1 MSKAAACRALLGV
14 TRPQTPIT
22 ANPGCLQCRIDLA
35 AGRQTRASS
44 SNSRW
49 KMRQGRDMFARE
61 AKVQGLKSRAAF
73 KLLEM
78 DAKYK
83 IFRKGQTVVDLG
95 YAPGSWS
102 QVAVER
108 TKPNGQILGID
119 IIPAQPPKGVSTIQ
133 GNFLSPDVQDMVKEY
148 LSRAKSRKPSSLPP
162 SSEYEQDGDEDDEGA
177 VTDDRPSYIDMERAA
192 SETTPAEAPP
202 SAADGAEAKKGRL
215 VDVSRGLTDTGQVV
229 LSDMSAP
236 WDQTSGFGVNSL
248 SNPYNRMMNTSGM
261 AFRDHAGSMDLCG
274 AALRFANDTLRNG
287 GHFVCKFYQ
296 GSEDRAFEKRLKT
309 LFAKVFR
316 EKPESSRSDSKEAYF
331 VALRRKGNVQ
341 LERDEAS

>member
-1 MSKAAACRALLGV
+1 MSKIAACRALQCA
-14 TRPQTPIT
+14 TKRQTIMN
-22 ANPGCLQCRIDLA
+22 AVSECLQCRTDLA
-35 AGRQTRASS
+35 ASHQTRASS

-148 LSRAKSRKPSSLPP
+148 LSRAKSRKSSSPPPPPP
-162 SSEYEQDGDEDDEGA
+162 SSEYEQDEEA
-177 VTDDRPSYIDMERAA
+177 VVIEDRPSYIDMERTA
-192 SETTPAEAPP
+192 SETAA
-202 SAADGAEAKKGRL
+202 AADGAEAKKGRL
-215 VDVSRGLTDTGQVV
+215 VDVV
-229 LSDMSAP
+229 LSDM
-236 WDQTSGFGVNSL
+236 
-248 SNPYNRMMNTSGM
+248 MMNTSGM

-274 AALRFANDTLRNG
+274 AALQFADDTLRNG

-296 GSEDRAFEKRLKT
+296 GSEDKAFEKKLKT

-341 LERDEAS
+341 LERDETL

>member
-1 MSKAAACRALLGV
+1 MSKAAACRALLGA
-14 TRPQTPIT
+14 TKRPTTMT
-22 ANPGCLQCRIDLA
+22 AVSGCLQCRIDIVVS
-35 AGRQTRASS
+35 RQTRASS

-83 IFRKGQTVVDLG
+83 LFRKGQTVVDL
-95 YAPGSWS
+95 
-102 QVAVER
+102 VAVER

-148 LSRAKSRKPSSLPP
+148 LSRAKSRKSSSPP
-162 SSEYEQDGDEDDEGA
+162 PPPPECEQDNEAAVMDE
-177 VTDDRPSYIDMERAA
+177 RPSFIDMKRAA
-192 SETTPAEAPP
+192 SETVAEAEAPP
-202 SAADGAEAKKGRL
+202 NAADGAEAKKGRL
-215 VDVSRGLTDTGQVV
+215 VDVV

-248 SNPYNRMMNTSGM
+248 SNPYSRMMNTSGM

-274 AALRFANDTLRNG
+274 AALQFANDTLRNG

-296 GSEDRAFEKRLKT
+296 GSEDRAFEKKLKT

-331 VALRRKGNVQ
+331 VALRRKGNVE
-341 LERDEAS
+341 LERD

>member
-14 TRPQTPIT
+14 TQRQTT
-22 ANPGCLQCRIDLA
+22 MNAVSGCLQCRINLA
-35 AGRQTRASS
+35 ASRQTRASS

-83 IFRKGQTVVDLG
+83 LFRKGQTVVDLG

-148 LSRAKSRKPSSLPP
+148 LSRAKSRKSSSPPPPPPPP
-162 SSEYEQDGDEDDEGA
+162 SSEEDQQDDADA
-177 VTDDRPSYIDMERAA
+177 VMDDRPSYIDMERAA
-192 SETTPAEAPP
+192 SETVAEAEAPP
-202 SAADGAEAKKGRL
+202 NAANGAEAKKGRL
-215 VDVSRGLTDTGQVV
+215 VDVRAWANQRGQVV

-248 SNPYNRMMNTSGM
+248 SNPYSRMMNTSGM

-274 AALRFANDTLRNG
+274 VALQFANDTLRNG

-296 GSEDRAFEKRLKT
+296 GSEDREFEKKLKT

-331 VALRRKGNVQ
+331 VALRRKGNVE
-341 LERDEAS
+341 LERD

>member
-14 TRPQTPIT
+14 TQRQTT
-22 ANPGCLQCRIDLA
+22 MNAVSGCLQCRINLA
-35 AGRQTRASS
+35 ASRQTRASS

-83 IFRKGQTVVDLG
+83 LFRKGQTVVDL
-95 YAPGSWS
+95 
-102 QVAVER
+102 VAVER

-148 LSRAKSRKPSSLPP
+148 LSRAKSRKSSSPPPPPPPP
-162 SSEYEQDGDEDDEGA
+162 SSEEDQQDDADA
-177 VTDDRPSYIDMERAA
+177 VMDDRPSYIDMERAA
-192 SETTPAEAPP
+192 SETVAEAEAPP
-202 SAADGAEAKKGRL
+202 NAANGAEAKKGRL
-215 VDVSRGLTDTGQVV
+215 VDVV

-248 SNPYNRMMNTSGM
+248 SNPYSRMMNTSGM

-274 AALRFANDTLRNG
+274 VALQFANDTLRNG

-296 GSEDRAFEKRLKT
+296 GSEDREFEKKLKT

-331 VALRRKGNVQ
+331 VALRRKGNVE
-341 LERDEAS
+341 LERD

>member
-1 MSKAAACRALLGV
+1 MSKAACRALLGAA
-14 TRPQTPIT
+14 RRQTAIDTT
-22 ANPGCLQCRIDLA
+22 ASKCAQCQVYLA

-49 KMRQGRDMFARE
+49 KMRQGKDMFARE

-83 IFRKGQTVVDLG
+83 IFRKGQTVVDL
-95 YAPGSWS
+95 
-102 QVAVER
+102 VAVER

-148 LSRAKSRKPSSLPP
+148 LSRAKSRKTSSPRP
-162 SSEYEQDGDEDDEGA
+162 SEYEQDDDNDDESGDGEA
-177 VTDDRPSYIDMERAA
+177 ALVDDKPSYIDMERAA
-192 SETTPAEAPP
+192 SEAAATEASP
-202 SAADGAEAKKGRL
+202 SAADGAEARKGRL
-215 VDVSRGLTDTGQVV
+215 VDIV

-248 SNPYNRMMNTSGM
+248 SNPYHRMMNTSGM

-274 AALRFANDTLRNG
+274 AALQFANDTLRNG

-296 GSEDRAFEKRLKT
+296 GSEDKAFEKKLKT

-331 VALRRKGNVQ
+331 VALRRKGNVR
-341 LERDEAS
+341 LERDESL

>member
-1 MSKAAACRALLGV
+1 MSKAACRALLGAA
-14 TRPQTPIT
+14 RRQTTVNAAPEFVK
-22 ANPGCLQCRIDLA
+22 CKLDLTV
-35 AGRQTRASS
+35 GHQTRASS

-78 DAKYK
+78 DAKYR
-83 IFRKGQTVVDLG
+83 IFRKGQTVVDL
-95 YAPGSWS
+95 
-102 QVAVER
+102 VAAER
-108 TKPNGQILGID
+108 TKPNGRILGID

-133 GNFLSPDVQDMVKEY
+133 GNFLSPGVQDMVKEQ
-148 LSRAKSRKPSSLPP
+148 LSRAKTRRPSPP
-162 SSEYEQDGDEDDEGA
+162 PLSEDEQDDESSAEDDGEA
-177 VTDDRPSYIDMERAA
+177 SAMMEDKPSYIDMERAA
-192 SETTPAEAPP
+192 SSEAAATEAPT
-202 SAADGAEAKKGRL
+202 SAMDMAETKKGRL
-215 VDVSRGLTDTGQVV
+215 VDIV

-248 SNPYNRMMNTSGM
+248 SNPYHRMMNTSGV

-274 AALRFANDTLRNG
+274 VALQFANDTLKNG

-296 GSEDRAFEKRLKT
+296 GSEDKAFEKRLKV

-331 VALRRKGNVQ
+331 VALRRRGNVQ
-341 LERDEAS
+341 LGKDEGL

>member
-1 MSKAAACRALLGV
+1 MSKAAACRALLGA
-14 TRPQTPIT
+14 TKRQTTKP
-22 ANPGCLQCRIDLA
+22 AVSGCLQCRIDLSA
-35 AGRQTRASS
+35 SCLTRASS

-83 IFRKGQTVVDLG
+83 LFRKGQTVVDLG

-148 LSRAKSRKPSSLPP
+148 LSRAKSRKSSSPPP
-162 SSEYEQDGDEDDEGA
+162 SSEYEQDDEAAVMDDG
-177 VTDDRPSYIDMERAA
+177 PSYIDMERAA
-192 SETTPAEAPP
+192 SETATAAEAPP
-202 SAADGAEAKKGRL
+202 PDSTADGTDAKKGRL
-215 VDVSRGLTDTGQVV
+215 VDVV

-248 SNPYNRMMNTSGM
+248 SNPYSRMMNTSGM

-274 AALRFANDTLRNG
+274 AALQFANDTLRNG
-287 GHFVCKFYQ
+287 GHFICKFYQ
-296 GSEDRAFEKRLKT
+296 GSEDKAFEKKLKT

-341 LERDEAS
+341 LERDESL

>member
-1 MSKAAACRALLGV
+1 MSKAACRALLGAA
-14 TRPQTPIT
+14 RCQTAIDTT
-22 ANPGCLQCRIDLA
+22 ASKCAQCQVYLA

-49 KMRQGRDMFARE
+49 KMRQGKDMFARE

-83 IFRKGQTVVDLG
+83 IFRKGQTVVDL
-95 YAPGSWS
+95 
-102 QVAVER
+102 VAVER

-148 LSRAKSRKPSSLPP
+148 LSRAKSRKTSSPRP
-162 SSEYEQDGDEDDEGA
+162 SEYEQDDDNDDESSDGEA
-177 VTDDRPSYIDMERAA
+177 ALVDDKPSYIDMERAA
-192 SETTPAEAPP
+192 SEAAATEASP
-202 SAADGAEAKKGRL
+202 SAADGAEARKGRL
-215 VDVSRGLTDTGQVV
+215 VDIV

-248 SNPYNRMMNTSGM
+248 SNPYHRMMNTSGM

-274 AALRFANDTLRNG
+274 AALQFANDTLRNG

-296 GSEDRAFEKRLKT
+296 GSEDKAFEKKLKT

-331 VALRRKGNVQ
+331 VALRRKGNVR
-341 LERDEAS
+341 LEQDESL

>member
-1 MSKAAACRALLGV
+1 MSKAACRALLGAA
-14 TRPQTPIT
+14 RRQTAVNAAPE
-22 ANPGCLQCRIDLA
+22 CVKCQLDLTI
-35 AGRQTRASS
+35 GHQTRASS

-49 KMRQGRDMFARE
+49 KMRQGKDMFARE

-78 DAKYK
+78 DAKYR

-102 QVAVER
+102 QVAAER
-108 TKPNGQILGID
+108 TKPNGRILGID

-133 GNFLSPDVQDMVKEY
+133 GNFLSPDVQDMVKEH
-148 LSRAKSRKPSSLPP
+148 LSRAKSRRPSPP
-162 SSEYEQDGDEDDEGA
+162 PLSEDEQDDESSAEDDGEA
-177 VTDDRPSYIDMERAA
+177 SAMMEDTPSYIDMERAA
-192 SETTPAEAPP
+192 SSEAAATEAPP
-202 SAADGAEAKKGRL
+202 SAMDMAETKKGRL
-215 VDVSRGLTDTGQVV
+215 VDIV

-248 SNPYNRMMNTSGM
+248 SNPYHRMMNTSGV

-274 AALRFANDTLRNG
+274 AALQFANDTLKNG

-296 GSEDRAFEKRLKT
+296 GSEDKAFEKKLKV

-331 VALRRKGNVQ
+331 VALRRRGNVQ
-341 LERDEAS
+341 LGKDEDL

>member
-1 MSKAAACRALLGV
+1 MNAVSE
-14 TRPQTPIT
+14 
-22 ANPGCLQCRIDLA
+22 CLQCRTDLA
-35 AGRQTRASS
+35 ASHQTRASS

-83 IFRKGQTVVDLG
+83 IFRKGQTVVDL
-95 YAPGSWS
+95 
-102 QVAVER
+102 VAVER

-148 LSRAKSRKPSSLPP
+148 LSRAKSRKSSSPPPPPP
-162 SSEYEQDGDEDDEGA
+162 SSEYEQDEEA
-177 VTDDRPSYIDMERAA
+177 VVIEDRPSYIDMERTA
-192 SETTPAEAPP
+192 SETAA
-202 SAADGAEAKKGRL
+202 AADGAEAKKGRL
-215 VDVSRGLTDTGQVV
+215 VDVV

-274 AALRFANDTLRNG
+274 AALQFADDTLRNG

-296 GSEDRAFEKRLKT
+296 GSEDKAFEKKLKT

-341 LERDEAS
+341 LERDETL

>member
-1 MSKAAACRALLGV
+1 MSEAACRALLSV
-14 TRPQTPIT
+14 ARRHPATKTSRTC
-22 ANPGCLQCRIDLA
+22 AECHSAFA
-35 AGRQTRASS
+35 AGHQARASS
-44 SNSRW
+44 SSSSRW
-49 KMRQGRDMFARE
+49 KMRQGKDMFARE

-102 QVAVER
+102 QVAAER

-133 GNFLSPDVQDMVKEY
+133 GNFLSPDVQDMVKDH
-148 LSRAKSRKPSSLPP
+148 LVRAKKRRASAPPPPASSA
-162 SSEYEQDGDEDDEGA
+162 DEDGEFDDDEVA
-177 VTDDRPSYIDMERAA
+177 IEDKPSYIDMERAS
-192 SETTPAEAPP
+192 SEPAAADAP
-202 SAADGAEAKKGRL
+202 SGAADGADAKKGRL
-215 VDVSRGLTDTGQVV
+215 VDIV

-236 WDQTSGFGVNSL
+236 WDQTTGFGVNSL
-248 SNPYNRMMNTSGM
+248 SNPYHRMMNTSGM

-274 AALRFANDTLRNG
+274 AALQFANDTLKNG

-296 GSEDRAFEKRLKT
+296 GSEDKAFEKKLKT

-341 LERDEAS
+341 LQQTDDST

>member
-1 MSKAAACRALLGV
+1 MSKAACRALLGAA
-14 TRPQTPIT
+14 RRQTAIDTT
-22 ANPGCLQCRIDLA
+22 ALKCAQCQVYLA

-49 KMRQGRDMFARE
+49 KMRQGKDMFARE

-83 IFRKGQTVVDLG
+83 IFRKGQTVVDL
-95 YAPGSWS
+95 
-102 QVAVER
+102 VAVER

-148 LSRAKSRKPSSLPP
+148 LSRAKSRKTSSPRP
-162 SSEYEQDGDEDDEGA
+162 SEYEQDDDNDDESSDGEA
-177 VTDDRPSYIDMERAA
+177 ALVDDKPSYIDMERAA
-192 SETTPAEAPP
+192 SEAAATEASP
-202 SAADGAEAKKGRL
+202 SAADGAEARKGRL
-215 VDVSRGLTDTGQVV
+215 VDIV

-248 SNPYNRMMNTSGM
+248 SNPYHRMMNTSGM

-274 AALRFANDTLRNG
+274 AALQFANDTLRNG

-296 GSEDRAFEKRLKT
+296 GSEDKAFEKKLKT

-331 VALRRKGNVQ
+331 VALRRKGNVR
-341 LERDEAS
+341 LERDESL

>member
-1 MSKAAACRALLGV
+1 MSKAACRALLGAA
-14 TRPQTPIT
+14 RRQTAMDTTISKC
-22 ANPGCLQCRIDLA
+22 AQCQIDLT
-35 AGRQTRASS
+35 AGRQMRASS

-49 KMRQGRDMFARE
+49 KMRQGKDMFARE

-83 IFRKGQTVVDLG
+83 IFRKGQTVVDL
-95 YAPGSWS
+95 
-102 QVAVER
+102 VAVER

-148 LSRAKSRKPSSLPP
+148 LSRAKSRKVSSPRPP
-162 SSEYEQDGDEDDEGA
+162 SESEQDDDDIEFSDGEA
-177 VTDDRPSYIDMERAA
+177 ALVDDKPSYIDMERAA
-192 SETTPAEAPP
+192 AEAAATEASP

-215 VDVSRGLTDTGQVV
+215 VDIV

-248 SNPYNRMMNTSGM
+248 SNPYHRMMNTSGM

-274 AALRFANDTLRNG
+274 AALQFANDTLRNG

-296 GSEDRAFEKRLKT
+296 GSEDKAFEKKLKT

-341 LERDEAS
+341 LERDASL